1 MTDFVH
7 GTEAVIFDLDG
18 VVADSEP
25 LHQVAF
31 QRLFAEQNLRIVD
44 AADWHRFVGTSDRH
58 ALMEMLQGQTAALS
72 VDALLERKGAL
83 FLEILAER
91 DSLYPDVAELIEA
104 LAARYRLAVAS
115 GSLRTAIAAV
125 LATRNIRRFFG
136 PTVSVQDVARGKPE
150 PDLYLR
156 AAELIGVAPTAC
168 VAIEDSIPGVAAARA
183 AGMRV
188 IAIATTTPADRL
200 AAAHA
205 VVNTHREVGARLLGQ
220 FP

>member
-1 MTDFVH
+1 MTDFQQ
-7 GTEAVIFDLDG
+7 GTKAVVFDLDG
-18 VVADSEP
+18 VIADSEP

-31 QRLFAEQNLRIVD
+31 QRLFTEQQLQIVE
-44 AADWHRFVGTSDRH
+44 AGDWHRFVGTSDRH
-58 ALMEMLQGQTAALS
+58 ALTEMIQGQQPRLS

-91 DSLYPDVAELIEA
+91 EPLYPGVADLIES
-104 LAARYRLAVAS
+104 LAARYQLAVAS

-125 LATRNIRRFFG
+125 LAVRGLRRFFG
-136 PTVSVQDVARGKPE
+136 PTVSVQDVERGKPA

-156 AAELIGVAPTAC
+156 AAELLGIRPEAC

-188 IAIATTTPADRL
+188 IAISTTTPADRL
-200 AAAHA
+200 RDAH
-205 VVNTHREVGARLLGQ
+205 VVVGTHREVGERLLGG
-220 FP
+220 